1 MVTHAEDLQMFG
13 NRLATERKR
22 LGLSQKDVGERLGIG
37 RSADGMIETDRAPLD
52 AERLLKLGTDGFDV
66 LYILTG
72 ELGTVAAG
80 RLIDW
85 ELCMAITERVD
96 EWAANRGIRVPLGKK
111 AIIVKHLYVQL
122 AERGLIDESTL
133 DETLRMA
140 A

>member
-37 RSADGMIETDRAPLD
+37 RSAVGMIETDRAPLD

-72 ELGTVAAG
+72 ELGKVAAG